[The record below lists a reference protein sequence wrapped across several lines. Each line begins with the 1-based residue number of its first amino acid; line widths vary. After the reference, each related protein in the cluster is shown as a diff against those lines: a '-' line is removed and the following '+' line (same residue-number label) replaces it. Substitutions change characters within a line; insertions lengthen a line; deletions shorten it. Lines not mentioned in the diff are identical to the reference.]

1 MLNTDQFKRGTAEL
15 VVLHVLTQK
24 DMYGYEITK
33 AVSEVSDGDFEIP
46 LGTLYPVLYRLIESG
61 CLSDRDAIVNRR
73 LRKYYHLEDAG
84 RAYDELLLAEYQ
96 KTARGVDKIIKGGED
111 AC

>member
-1 MLNTDQFKRGTAEL
+1 MLNTDQFKRGTVEL

-33 AVSEVSDGDFEIP
+33 AVSQCSGGDFEIP
-46 LGTLYPVLYRLIESG
+46 LGTLYPVLYRLIENG
-61 CLSDRDAIVNRR
+61 CLSDKDEIVNRR

-84 RAYDELLLAEYQ
+84 RAYYGLLLAEDQ
-96 KTARGVDKIIKGGED
+96 KTARGVDRIIGGGE
-111 AC
+111 AS